1 DQILYW
7 RMALG
12 SWRDLPIGGGPSSV
26 GGTTLGPIFLWLL
39 WGIRQIVGPWTYNLP
54 HAGGI
59 GLGILQSIA
68 DTVLLCAAWKRLAS
82 FPLALAVTLVIAS
95 APYDMALTA
104 TIWNPPLAV
113 ALVKLTPAC
122 VLLRAGRYSLTW
134 S

>member
-1 DQILYW
+1 MLQPEAVERPGSRRQFVTCLAVSLIVFSYLVFIRTRRISQTFWLLGDQILYW

-68 DTVLLCAAWKRLAS
+68 DTV
-82 FPLALAVTLVIAS
+82 
-95 APYDMALTA
+95 
-104 TIWNPPLAV
+104 
-113 ALVKLTPAC
+113 
-122 VLLRAGRYSLTW
+122 
-134 S
+134 